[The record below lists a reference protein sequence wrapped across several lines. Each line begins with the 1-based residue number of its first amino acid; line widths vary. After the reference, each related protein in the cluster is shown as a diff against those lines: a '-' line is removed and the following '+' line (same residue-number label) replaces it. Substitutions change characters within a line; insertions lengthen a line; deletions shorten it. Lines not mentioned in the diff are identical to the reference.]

1 MHSKSIH
8 PHSVTLGIWLL
19 ICAAVVYLMIVVGG
33 ITRLTQSGLSMV
45 EWAPIMGILPPMG
58 EAAWLD
64 VFTKYQASPEYQ
76 KINFGMSLDSFK
88 GIFWWEYGHR
98 VLGRVIG
105 MIYLLPL
112 IYFMLRG
119 MVPASWR
126 LRLLGLFVLG
136 GMQGL
141 MGWYMVKSGL
151 VDVPQVSQYRLTAH
165 LGLAVLIFTYML
177 WFAFDFLRGE
187 SRHNK
192 ASRGYLRISL
202 LAVVLIFIMM
212 LSGGFVA
219 GTDAGFIMNT
229 FPKMNGE
236 WIPQAWMAIEPWWRN
251 LFENPVTV
259 QFLHRCIALLV
270 VAVVLVLFRYS
281 LRQRFSTKASWVL
294 LLMLI
299 QVTLGISAL
308 LMAVPV
314 ALGAAHQAGAVALLA
329 SAILVAHIA
338 RKTSAHRVRNI
349 I

>member
-151 VDVPQVSQYRLTAH
+151 VD
-165 LGLAVLIFTYML
+165 
-177 WFAFDFLRGE
+177 
-187 SRHNK
+187 
-192 ASRGYLRISL
+192 YLR
-202 LAVVLIFIMM
+202 
-212 LSGGFVA
+212 
-219 GTDAGFIMNT
+219 
-229 FPKMNGE
+229 
-236 WIPQAWMAIEPWWRN
+236 
-251 LFENPVTV
+251 
-259 QFLHRCIALLV
+259 
-270 VAVVLVLFRYS
+270 
-281 LRQRFSTKASWVL
+281 
-294 LLMLI
+294 
-299 QVTLGISAL
+299 
-308 LMAVPV
+308 
-314 ALGAAHQAGAVALLA
+314 
-329 SAILVAHIA
+329 
-338 RKTSAHRVRNI
+338 
-349 I
+349 